1 VECLRP
7 SVPRNGGERHRPSA
21 GRASGAVA
29 QWSEQ
34 GTHNPSVAG
43 SIPACP
49 TRSEALFV
57 SGLIGSDYKMTTL
70 CEVRGTKTEVAPGVW
85 RLRVYAGRR
94 ANGSP
99 IQKTKTVHV
108 GDGRPGSGA
117 RAADSALAKMVAE
130 VDGSNGAPG
139 AMTVDQLLDQWLE
152 HCVAVGRSPTTVRKY
167 HYIADKTVRPELG
180 SIRLAR
186 LGPRDLD
193 RLYAKL
199 TAKGNAPATVRRVH
213 ALIGAALHQAERWEL
228 VDRNV
233 ARRAQPPEVRTKRV
247 VAPTLAEVKQ
257 VLNAAEAADPA
268 LAVLLTLAATTGARR
283 GELCALRW
291 TDLDWGLATLTIE
304 RSVYE
309 TQGGGWAEKDTK
321 THQER
326 TIGLDEF
333 TLAVLTAHR
342 GRVDRLAA
350 ELELEVLPDGFL
362 ISRSPV
368 GSEPILPSVV
378 THFTSKVAK
387 RVGVHTHVHALRHFS
402 ATQAIASGFDPVT
415 VGSRLGHADPSI
427 TLRVYAHALERRDRD
442 LANSLGQALAA
453 SGDPD
458 PLPVP
463 RIPSRGRR

>member
-1 VECLRP
+1 M
-7 SVPRNGGERHRPSA
+7 
-21 GRASGAVA
+21 
-29 QWSEQ
+29 
-34 GTHNPSVAG
+34 
-43 SIPACP
+43 
-49 TRSEALFV
+49 
-57 SGLIGSDYKMTTL
+57 K
-70 CEVRGTKTEVAPGVW
+70 GTKTEVAPGVW
-85 RLRVYAGRR
+85 RLRVYVGRR
-94 ANGSP
+94 ASGSP
-99 IQKTKTVHV
+99 IQRTNTVHT
-108 GDGRPGSGA
+108 GNGRPGSGA
-117 RAADSALAKMVAE
+117 RAADRVLAQMVAE
-130 VDGSNGAPG
+130 VDGGNRTTGAT
-139 AMTVDQLLDQWLE
+139 TVDQLLDQWLE
-152 HCVAVGRSPTTVRKY
+152 HCVSVGRSPTTVRKY
-167 HYIADKTVRPELG
+167 HEIADRTVRPELG
-180 SIRLAR
+180 KLRLTKLTA
-186 LGPRDLD
+186 RDLD

-247 VAPTLAEVKQ
+247 MAPSVQEVKQ
-257 VLNAAEAADPA
+257 VLVEAEQTDPT

-291 TDLDWGLATLTIE
+291 SDLDWGLATLAIE

-309 TQGGGWAEKDTK
+309 VQGGGWAEKDTK

-326 TIGLDEF
+326 SVGLDEF

-342 GRVDRLAA
+342 GRVDALAA
-350 ELELEVLPDGFL
+350 ELGLEVLPDAFL

-387 RVGVHTHVHALRHFS
+387 RAGVDTHLHALRHFS

-442 LANSLGQALAA
+442 LANSLGQALAG
-453 SGDPD
+453 SGSPD
-458 PLPVP
+458 DHPVP
-463 RIPSRGRR
+463 RTAPRGRR